1 MKKALTALAI
11 GLCIVAAATAQVK
24 SGPIVD
30 KVIYTVSM
38 DQSLAM
44 KDIVEGKGDVFFQAV
59 PANILRTLSEADK
72 AKLDIYAVPSG
83 SWSLMLNPIPNKAP
97 YTWTKTDGTTEF
109 NAFAIREVRYAL
121 NWLINRKKLID
132 EILLGDGDPMFTPM
146 TPGQP
151 GTYRYNLIASK
162 LGMTATGNERKAIA
176 DIDAA
181 MTAASQLPENKG
193 KLVKKGAFWQYDGKD
208 VSIKFLIRVDDP
220 NGRLPAGRYIADQI
234 EKAGI
239 KVERLE
245 WDRSKASTLAYY
257 SNPAD
262 LSWHMY
268 TEGWGAGATRAWWD
282 VTVSQ
287 MYAPYYGYMAGGADP
302 ANWNYENARID
313 ELGEKG
319 MNGQFLTE
327 ADYWAGNLEATELG
341 IKDAC
346 RVYLASQLDKYVA
359 NKARFNSRMAYGLGD
374 GLNGWSIRTADV
386 KPDASGQKVL
396 RVVQYSA
403 RGSIF
408 MSSWDPIGVDGY
420 SDVYSNAIANA
431 VSEKSVFESPSDA
444 KDTPLR
450 LKYDVKAVRAAPA
463 ILATGKLGGTVAVP
477 ATAEYYDSAADAW
490 KPVGAGKTTAVSAT
504 APYVGGKWHN
514 GEAITVAD
522 MRHAL
527 AFQYE
532 WANQDGAAD
541 KYYDD
546 AYASMFKPQL
556 DTYQGFVYNK
566 DGSVTSYADYFFAP
580 EMLRTG
586 TTVAMYGADVRAGN
600 PGGQVAV
607 SWEVAEALAL
617 LVAEGAKSGVTYS
630 FTGSD
635 VLTEVDV
642 VAPKCVADIKAK
654 LDDMVAKNYVPASL
668 KGFVT
673 PAQAVQ
679 RYKATLAFIAKYGHA
694 YVSNG
699 PFVISKIDS
708 TTNSVTL
715 DAFRDYPYKSDYWPK
730 YFRQPIT
737 QIDNVKAPTTPSK
750 KVDAVFEISAS
761 SFVYPDTATVPLTAK
776 AKVELRLQ
784 MPDGTEK
791 VYAAKFEKPGA
802 FKAIIPAKDL
812 AALRSGQAYTVVV
825 ISSFGTEAP
834 SVVPTSLVLF

>member
-1 MKKALTALAI
+1 MKKALIALAI
-11 GLCIVAAATAQVK
+11 GLCIVAASTAQVK
-24 SGPIVD
+24 NGPIAD

-44 KDIVEGKGDVFFQAV
+44 KDIVEGKADVFFQAV
-59 PANILRTLSEADK
+59 PANILRTLGEADK

-109 NAFAIREVRYAL
+109 NPFAIREVRYAL
-121 NWLINRKKLID
+121 NWLFNRKKLVD

-176 DIDAA
+176 DIETA

-193 KLVKKGAFWQYDGKD
+193 KLVKVGKFWQYDGKD
-208 VSIKFLIRVDDP
+208 VTIKFLIRVDDP
-220 NGRLPAGRYIADQI
+220 NGRLPAGRYMSDQI

-245 WDRSKASTLAYY
+245 RDRSGIKIAYY

-262 LSWHMY
+262 IEFHIY

-302 ANWNYENARID
+302 ANWNYTNDRID
-313 ELGEKG
+313 ELGQKG

-346 RVYLASQLDKYVA
+346 RVYLCSQLDKYVA
-359 NKARFNSRMAYGLGD
+359 NKARFNSRMAYGMGD

-396 RVVQYSA
+396 RVIQFSA
-403 RGSIF
+403 RGSLF
-408 MSSWDPIGVDGY
+408 MSSWDPVGVDGF
-420 SDVYSNAIANA
+420 SDVYSGAI
-431 VSEKSVFESPSDA
+431 SDPCSDPSTFESPNNAS
-444 KDTPLR
+444 DTPLR
-450 LKYDVKAVRAAPA
+450 TKYDVKKAQTAPK
-463 ILATGKLGGTVAVP
+463 ILADETLGGTLPVP
-477 ATAEYYDSAADAW
+477 ATAVLYDSASKTW
-490 KPVGAGKTTAVSAT
+490 KAVGAGKTTAVVAT
-504 APYVGGKWHN
+504 GSYTGGKWHN
-514 GEAITVAD
+514 GEAISAAD
-522 MRHAL
+522 IRYAMSFPVEWATKDGEGDKYFDDSYAAQYAPAL
-527 AFQYE
+527 AP
-532 WANQDGAAD
+532 N
-541 KYYDD
+541 
-546 AYASMFKPQL
+546 
-556 DTYQGFVYNK
+556 QGFVFNK
-566 DGSVTSYADYFFAP
+566 DGSITSYVNYFFAP
-580 EMLRTG
+580 EMNR
-586 TTVAMYGADVRAGN
+586 TVATVAAVGVKAGN
-600 PGGQVAV
+600 PGRATVV
-607 SWEVAEALAL
+607 SWEVYETLAL
-617 LVAEGAKSGVTYS
+617 LVAEGSKSGTVYS
-630 FTGSD
+630 FTESD
-635 VLTEVDV
+635 AVTEVDV

-654 LDDMVAKNYVPASL
+654 LEEMVAKNHVPAAL
-668 KGFVT
+668 KGIIT

-679 RYKATLAFIAKYGHA
+679 RYKATLAFIAKYNHA

-699 PFVISKIDS
+699 PFMISNIDT

-730 YFRQPIT
+730 FFRQQIT
-737 QIDNVKAPTTPSK
+737 KIDNVKAPATPTK
-750 KVDAVFEISAS
+750 TKDATFEISAS
-761 SFVYPDTATVPLTAK
+761 SFVYPDTVSTPLTNK
-776 AKVELRLQ
+776 AKVEIRLQ
-784 MPDGTEK
+784 LLDGTEK
-791 VYAAKFEKPGA
+791 VYAAKFSKPGLFMA
-802 FKAIIPAKDL
+802 TIPAKDL
-812 AALRSGQAYTVVV
+812 AALKSGQSYTVVV
-825 ISSFGTEAP
+825 ISSLGTEAP
-834 SVVPTSLVLF
+834 SVIPTSLVLF